1 MVSAMVNVVYVHSS
15 MSTSDSA
22 TFFVALAAIQLV
34 AVIGRFGQEQIM
46 TRERILKPSQSKAR
60 LRFGVLMS
68 IAFALIGLAFLV
80 GLTYVGWER
89 HLPADLSSLQY
100 LFLLLWI
107 LGSVIPQIV
116 GSIFR
121 GSGRS
126 FYSEILSTVA
136 VPLTTMLL
144 ILIIKPEN
152 FSDLLGCYGGAGAI
166 AVTISWAAAHLHELN
181 NTTDQEDKI
190 FSGISHVRESSKAFF
205 IALMSTVATQMPVF
219 TIAYIGTDAEISDF
233 GLIYRF
239 TPLFLLPANA
249 FALVMGGKI
258 PSIFYATDLELKRF
272 NTYASRILTRFFIAY
287 LTVVLIIWYIRPITT
302 VQMLIPSFNSDM
314 FESLLV
320 MVLASVMAF
329 GFGSGSQT
337 LVSFRLTNV
346 VVRGTLALSACTLM
360 LYALSIPL
368 DRPIYLVYVW
378 SFATLTQA
386 AIWFATAR
394 SYTPV
399 RIHVTVK
406 V

>member
-1 MVSAMVNVVYVHSS
+1 MVNVVYVHSS

-60 LRFGVLMS
+60 LRFGVAIS
-68 IAFALIGLAFLV
+68 IVFALIGLAFFV
-80 GLTYVGWER
+80 GLTYVGWAR

-144 ILIIKPEN
+144 ILTINPKN

-166 AVTISWAAAHLHELN
+166 AMTISWAAAHLIELKS
-181 NTTDQEDKI
+181 TTREECKS
-190 FSGISHVRESSKAFF
+190 FSAVSHVRESGKTFF
-205 IALMSTVATQMPVF
+205 IAFMGTVATQMPVF
-219 TIAYIGTDAEISDF
+219 TIAYIGTDTEISDF

-239 TPLFLLPANA
+239 TPLLLLPANA

-258 PSIFYATDLELKRF
+258 PAIFYATDREIKRF
-272 NTYASRILTRFFIAY
+272 NTQSSRTLTRFFIAY
-287 LTVVLIIWYIRPITT
+287 LTVVLITWYVKPINT

-320 MVLASVMAF
+320 MVFASVMAF

-337 LVSFRLTNV
+337 LVSFKLTNV
-346 VVRGTLALSACTLM
+346 VVRGTLVLSASTLV
-360 LYALSIPL
+360 LYALTIPF
-368 DRPIYLVYVW
+368 DQPVYLVYVW
-378 SFATLTQA
+378 SLATLTQA
-386 AIWFATAR
+386 AIWFAVAR
-394 SYTPV
+394 FYTPV
-399 RIHVTVK
+399 RIHVTAK